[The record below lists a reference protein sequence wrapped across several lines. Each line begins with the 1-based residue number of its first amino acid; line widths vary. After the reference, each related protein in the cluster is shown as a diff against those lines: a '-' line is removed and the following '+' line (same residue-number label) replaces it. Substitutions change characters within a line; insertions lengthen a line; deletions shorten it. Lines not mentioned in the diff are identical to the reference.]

1 MRRKVQSG
9 SEAVRIVIPEATI
22 LGPPMAFCSEHV
34 SWLYRLSTSFTWQ
47 SNLPIS
53 EDLAFK
59 DKTGKVRLILEQ
71 GGRITVT
78 RGYSWNGCSPKGC
91 LFDLN
96 FGTPDGTVDAT
107 SGRPKTYFASL
118 VHDAL
123 YQFLPDGLPLTR
135 AQADSCFL
143 ALMSDSGFR
152 LRYVYYFAVRVFGGL
167 VRRAIH
173 ESREH
178 RGSKLAL

>member
-1 MRRKVQSG
+1 M
-9 SEAVRIVIPEATI
+9 P
-22 LGPPMAFCSEHV
+22 FCSPHV

-47 SNLPIS
+47 SNLPIA

-78 RGYSWNGCSPKGC
+78 RGYSWNGCSPLFC
-91 LFDLN
+91 LFDLTI
-96 FGTPDGTVDAT
+96 GTPDGIVDKT
-107 SGRPKTYFASL
+107 TGRPKVYFASL

-135 AQADSCFL
+135 AQADGCFL
-143 ALMSDSGFR
+143 ALMNDTGFR
-152 LRYVYYFAVRVFGGL
+152 LRHIYYLAVRTFGGL
-167 VRRAIH
+167 VRRVIRR
-173 ESREH
+173 SRESQ
-178 RGSKLAL
+178 GSKLEL